1 MLTVIKTA
9 ASINYTVGDG
19 GGGVI
24 KVEDLSCSVSCDLSQ
39 RLILSHKF
47 LYELKKKKI
56 VKLSKYEH
64 TSLSMPHISISS
76 LLDK

>member
-9 ASINYTVGDG
+9 ACINYTVGDG
-19 GGGVI
+19 GGGGI

-47 LYELKKKKI
+47 LY
-56 VKLSKYEH
+56 
-64 TSLSMPHISISS
+64 MN
-76 LLDK
+76 